1 MRIHLVAICGTG
13 MGSLAGLL
21 KDAGHEVSG
30 SDVGFYPPM
39 AEKLKEWRIPTM
51 EGYHE
56 SHLGADVEMVIVGN
70 ACRKDNPEARAAF
83 ERGLRV
89 LSFPQAVRE
98 FFLSHQKAIVVTGT
112 HGKTTTTSLLSYL
125 LVEADQDPSFLV
137 GGIPRNFGKSYR
149 LGDGDMFVIEGDE
162 YDSAFFDKR
171 PKFLHYK
178 PYIAVLTSVEYDHA
192 DIYPDMGA
200 YRAAFAQFLDL
211 LPSNGLLLA
220 YADDPEVEDLMAR
233 ASCRVIPYG
242 LGPHKIGWRA
252 VDIKPEGN
260 GMRFRLM
267 VFGKPKDEFFVP
279 LSGQHNV
286 ANTLAALAVAH
297 HLGISLSDLAG
308 SLEGF
313 QSVTRRMEVRGVAN
327 GVTVLDDFAHH
338 PTAVR
343 ETIAAARGKF
353 PSANLV
359 AVFEPRTNTSRRNIF
374 QNQYAVSFSG
384 ADQVIVVPAFRA
396 EQIPEADR
404 FDSSTLVNAL
414 NERGQ
419 KAQCID
425 SVDKVVAHLAETL
438 APQSVVLI
446 MSNGA
451 FDNIHAKLLDAL
463 RQKES
468 IQK

>member
-1 MRIHLVAICGTG
+1 

-39 AEKLKEWRIPTM
+39 AEKLREWRIPTI
-51 EGYHE
+51 EGYLE
-56 SHLGADVEMVIVGN
+56 SHVTPDIEMVIVGN

-83 ERGLRV
+83 EKGIRV
-89 LSFPQAVRE
+89 LSFPLAVRE
-98 FFLSHQKAIVVTGT
+98 FFLSNQKSIVVTGT
-112 HGKTTTTSLLSYL
+112 HGKTTTTALLAYL
-125 LVEADQDPSFLV
+125 LVEAGQDPSFLV

-171 PKFLHYK
+171 PKFLHYR
-178 PYIAVLTSVEYDHA
+178 PNIAVLTSVEYDHA
-192 DIYPDMGA
+192 DIYPDMSA

-220 YADDPEVEDLMAR
+220 YSDDPEVEDLMSR
-233 ASCRVIPYG
+233 AGCRVIPYG
-242 LGPHKIGWRA
+242 LGEHQIGWRA
-252 VDIKPEGN
+252 VDIKPDGQ

-267 VFGKPKDEFFVP
+267 IYGKRKDEFFVP
-279 LSGQHNV
+279 LPGRHNV

-297 HLGISLSDLAG
+297 HLGVSLEDLARYL
-308 SLEGF
+308 SGF
-313 QSVTRRMEVRGVAN
+313 QSVTRRMEIRGVQN

-343 ETIAAARGKF
+343 ETLDAVRNNY
-353 PSANLV
+353 PSAHLV

-374 QNQYAVSFSG
+374 QNQYSVSFTG
-384 ADQVIVVPAFRA
+384 ADQVIVLPPFRA
-396 EQIPEADR
+396 DQIPEGDR
-404 FDSSTLVNAL
+404 FDSSTLVQAL
-414 NERGQ
+414 IDHGQ
-419 KAQCID
+419 KAQCME
-425 SVDKVVAHLAETL
+425 SVERVVAHLTETL
-438 APQSVVLI
+438 EPGSVVLI

-451 FDNIHAKLLDAL
+451 VDNIHNKLLDAL

-468 IQK
+468 NQK